1 MTEPMAL
8 PPPLARVPS
17 GVPGLDVILQGGF
30 LRGGIYILEGAP
42 GAGKT
47 ILGNQVAFHHVVSGG
62 RGIYLTLLGEMHTR
76 MFAHL
81 NTLTFF
87 NPTVIGDALY
97 YVSGYSA
104 LAQAGLAELLKLVH
118 QIIRERHATLLVVD
132 GLSTARAF
140 AESDLAFEQFL
151 QQVHVFCDLV
161 GCTALLISGLDS
173 HRSHPEHTM
182 VDGLIKLSWA
192 RVGLRSAR
200 ELEVL
205 KCRGTDYLEGHH
217 NYTITTAGFVVF
229 PRTEALLASPQ
240 AIATIDRER
249 MDFGLP
255 NLDLMLHGG
264 LLSSSTTMILGAP
277 GSGKTLLGTHFLA
290 AGARQGQAGLHF
302 GFYETPTRLLDKAQQ
317 VGLDL
322 SSFNADGL
330 LEIVWQSPL
339 EEILDALAERLL
351 AAVQRRQVRRLF
363 IDGLNGFHAA
373 AVYPERMGRFLT
385 ALTHEL
391 RRLNVTTVFSMETR
405 DLFVPTLDVP
415 VDDLSAVVENIIF
428 LRYAERRSDVH
439 RLISILK
446 LRESGYDP
454 TIRRF
459 TIGDAGLAVEAPF
472 EGVET
477 NPGRIALQSQQSV
490 ATSANRRTTRKRGR

>member
-1 MTEPMAL
+1 MTEPML
-8 PPPLARVPS
+8 HPPPLVRVPS
-17 GVPGLDVILQGGF
+17 GVSGLDVILHGGF
-30 LRGGIYILEGAP
+30 LRGGIYIIQGSP

-47 ILGNQVAFHHVVSGG
+47 ILGNQVAFHHVATGG
-62 RGIYLTLLGEMHTR
+62 RGIYLTLLGEVHTR

-87 NPTVIGDALY
+87 NPTVIGDMLY
-97 YVSGYSA
+97 YISGYQA
-104 LAQAGLAELLKLVH
+104 LSQAGLAELLKLV
-118 QIIRERHATLLVVD
+118 QRIIRERQATLLVVD
-132 GLSTARAF
+132 GLSPARAF
-140 AESDLAFEQFL
+140 AESDLAFEQFI
-151 QQVHVFCDLV
+151 QQVHAFCDLV
-161 GCTALLISGLDS
+161 GCTILLISGDDS
-173 HRSHPEHTM
+173 QRSHPEHTM
-182 VDGLIKLSWA
+182 VDGLIELSRA
-192 RVGLRSAR
+192 RVGLRTAR

-205 KCRGTDYLEGHH
+205 KCRGTDYLEGRHD
-217 NYTITTAGFVVF
+217 YTITHAGIVVY

-240 AIATIDRER
+240 AIATVDRER

-255 NLDLMLHGG
+255 NLDAMLQGG
-264 LLSSSTTMILGAP
+264 LLSNSTTMILGAP

-290 AGARQGQAGLHF
+290 AGAQQGQPGLHF

-322 SSFNADGL
+322 TSFNADGL

-351 AAVQRRQVRRLF
+351 AAVQQRQVRRLF
-363 IDGLNGFHAA
+363 IDGLNGFQAA

-415 VDDLSAVVENIIF
+415 VDDLSAIVENIIF

-454 TIRRF
+454 AIRVF

-472 EGVET
+472 EGAET
-477 NPGRIALQSQQSV
+477 MPGRMTPPAPRP
-490 ATSANRRTTRKRGR
+490 ATTSSSRRTTRKRGR